1 MFIVKKTFFTYI
13 LFLTVNIINADYYQ
27 LGDFVENFG
36 AQVCANSNGDEIWE
50 YNSQGNNKVIF
61 LSIFATW

>member
-1 MFIVKKTFFTYI
+1 MVPMKKLLYI
-13 LFLTVNIINADYYQ
+13 HILLLTVNIANADYYQ
-27 LGDFVENFG
+27 LGDIVENFG
-36 AQVCANSNGDEIWE
+36 AQICVNDNGDEIWE